1 MTAATAQDM
10 RNAFAVFDKDN
21 SGTISASELAAILTR
36 PGGAAPL
43 TQSDAEAFIEQFDVN
58 GDGMLSFDEFC
69 AMWAARSAPP
79 PPPPPLSPGSPHSDR
94 GGTPADWAKLNL
106 PPELGAVAGY
116 APDGGSC
123 SAEGVVTTD
132 AFVVTVAIAQGD
144 LFAEDLGDAVAEY
157 MDLYDDAEGI
167 APEQLDDGWLF
178 TASGGAGAHVVM
190 ARRLVAG
197 TVYSVSASLDTE
209 ERQEAAVL
217 FAKSLRHG

>member
-1 MTAATAQDM
+1 MVKLVWHVCAVLLAAGQFELCRAAGTTAAG
-10 RNAFAVFDKDN
+10 VKY
-21 SGTISASELAAILTR
+21 LA
-36 PGGAAPL
+36 
-43 TQSDAEAFIEQFDVN
+43 VN
-58 GDGMLSFDEFC
+58 G
-69 AMWAARSAPP
+69 
-79 PPPPPLSPGSPHSDR
+79 
-94 GGTPADWAKLNL
+94 KK
-106 PPELGAVAGY
+106 
-116 APDGGSC
+116 
-123 SAEGVVTTD
+123 EGVVTTD

>member
-1 MTAATAQDM
+1 MSFSQGVA
-10 RNAFAVFDKDN
+10 AFA
-21 SGTISASELAAILTR
+21 
-36 PGGAAPL
+36 
-43 TQSDAEAFIEQFDVN
+43 TQVYSN
-58 GDGMLSFDEFC
+58 GPFYRLITYN
-69 AMWAARSAPP
+69 
-79 PPPPPLSPGSPHSDR
+79 GSKPW
-94 GGTPADWAKLNL
+94 T
-106 PPELGAVAGY
+106 
-116 APDGGSC
+116 
-123 SAEGVVTTD
+123 
-132 AFVVTVAIAQGD
+132 
-144 LFAEDLGDAVAEY
+144 GDAVAEY